1 MKSILSNYLL
11 IVGLVAWLSAQLI
24 KLIITFTASK
34 KIVWSLLWSSGGMP
48 SSHTS
53 LVCALT
59 IGVAKIYGV
68 ASPAFA
74 LVLFGSLIVVHDAL
88 GVRRQAGEH
97 AKALNT
103 LFCQMPQ
110 MSDVTAN
117 HYNTEKVFYELI
129 GHTPIQVF
137 FGALSGLVIGLFIPV
152 Y

>member
-11 IVGLVAWLSAQLI
+11 LVGLVSWLSAQLI
-24 KLIITFTASK
+24 KLIITFAASK

-48 SSHTS
+48 SAHTS

-59 IGVAKIYGV
+59 IGIAKIYGV
-68 ASPAFA
+68 ACPVSA

-88 GVRRQAGEH
+88 GVYRQAGEH

-103 LFCQMPQ
+103 LFCQMPH
-110 MSDVTAN
+110 MSEVIAN
-117 HYNTEKVFYELI
+117 HHKTEKVFYELI
-129 GHTPIQVF
+129 GHTPIQVL
-137 FGALSGLVIGLFIPV
+137 FGALSGFVIGLFIPV